1 MARQF
6 QTREFNT
13 FVKGLITEASPLTFP
28 DNASLDE
35 ENFVL
40 ARDGSRS
47 RRFGIDYESDHSLV
61 SVDSDLDLFASYR
74 WKEAAGAG
82 LSDLLVVHMGTQ
94 LFFFD
99 TKGGAPY
106 SPKLVHTEDLLA
118 ITTDYK
124 GDPTTESQDPD
135 TLLPATFAK
144 VGKRL
149 IVACN
154 SREVKSFEYDETTV
168 SVISF
173 RLKVRDLFGV
183 EDVDSNGV
191 DLNSGSGLIVRPS
204 IQTDAHVYN
213 LRNQSWGLRYINHS
227 DGDVTFKK
235 DCLLA
240 WKSIY
245 PEFPANGDVV
255 TRAVYADTALTNRTV
270 DRFWPDNLH
279 NTDYGLAKPAKGAF
293 VIDFLERGRS
303 RLNEVGII
311 ESERSLSFPVGTLPI
326 DETPG
331 GASSVAS
338 YGGRAFYSGFKRTLQ
353 TTKDEESPTTESFIL
368 FSSLV
373 NTDGDLPECYQE
385 GDPTS
390 REAPDL
396 LATDGGFIPI
406 ADADTIHTLV
416 TVNQSLM
423 AISSN
428 GIWEIKGGSDF
439 GFSADNFLVTKI
451 TDKGAL
457 SPASVVEAEGA
468 IFYWGEEGIF
478 QVVRDESGLYG
489 AVDITKNTIQELYF
503 NIGSSDRL
511 FANGEFDPYSS
522 KVKWVYPDGS
532 ERKELSLDTSLAAFS
547 IYNFGVIDGNAPYT
561 RGLIQSPFYTVSATE
576 DPVVVDGDP
585 VEAGGDP
592 VVVPRVVRDT
602 GFKNTLY
609 VSRQVSGVGEVS
621 FSFASLNNADFLDWY
636 TYDSTGLDA
645 KAYLLTGTLSGVDH
659 SRKRQV
665 PTLTVFFRRSETG
678 FEEEEGGDWK
688 ARDPSS
694 CLISS
699 QWEWTNHANAGRW
712 SNPFQA
718 YRLQRHYFPSAVTD
732 NFDNGFEVVV
742 TKNKLRGRGRTLSLL
757 IESEEG
763 LDMQLLGWS
772 MLTAENGNV

>member
-28 DNASLDE
+28 DNASIEE
-35 ENFVL
+35 ENCVL
-40 ARDGSRS
+40 ARDGSRA
-47 RRFGIDYESDHSLV
+47 RRFGVDYETDHTLV
-61 SVDSDLDLFASYR
+61 SVDSDIDIFSSYR

-99 TKGGAPY
+99 TLEGVPY
-106 SPKLVHTEDLLA
+106 SPKLVHTEDLLTLA
-118 ITTDYK
+118 SDYK
-124 GDPTTESQDPD
+124 GDPTTDTQDPT
-135 TLLPATFAK
+135 TLLPSTFAK

-154 SREVKSFEYDETTV
+154 SREVKSFEYDGS
-168 SVISF
+168 SVEASSF

-183 EDVDSNGV
+183 EDVDTNGV
-191 DLNSGSGLIVRPS
+191 DLNSGAGLIVRPVM
-204 IQTDAHVYN
+204 QTDAHVYN

-227 DGDVTFKK
+227 DGDVTTKK

-240 WKSIY
+240 WKNIY
-245 PEFPANGDVV
+245 SAFPANGDVV
-255 TRAVYADTALTNRTV
+255 TRAVYPDTAFTNRTV

-279 NTDYGLAKPAKGAF
+279 NTDYGLAKPAKGSF
-293 VIDFLERGRS
+293 IIDFLERGRS
-303 RLNEVGII
+303 RLNEVSLV
-311 ESERSLSFPVGTLPI
+311 EAERSLSFPVSTLPI
-326 DETPG
+326 DETTG

-338 YGGRAFYSGFKRTLQ
+338 YGGRAFYSGFNRTLP
-353 TTKDEESPTTESFIL
+353 TTQDEYSPTTESFIL

-390 REAPDL
+390 RESPDL

-416 TVNQSLM
+416 PVNQSLL
-423 AISSN
+423 AISTN

-457 SPASVVEAEGA
+457 SSSSVVEADGS

-478 QVVRDESGLYG
+478 QILRDESGLYG
-489 AVDITKNTIQELYF
+489 AVDITKNTIQEMYF
-503 NIGSSDRL
+503 NISSSDRL
-511 FANGEFDPYSS
+511 LANGEFDPYSS
-522 KVKWVYPDGS
+522 KVKWVYPDG
-532 ERKELSLDTSLAAFS
+532 EAQKELSLDTSLAAFS
-547 IYNFGVIDGNAPYT
+547 LFDFKVIDENAPYT
-561 RGLIQSPFYTVSATE
+561 RGLIQSPFYTVLDSE
-576 DPVVVDGDP
+576 DTVVVGGDP
-585 VEAGGDP
+585 VEAGGIQ

-609 VSRQVSGVGEVS
+609 VSRQVSTGGAVS
-621 FSFASLNNADFLDWY
+621 FTFAVLNNANFMDWFS
-636 TYDSTGLDA
+636 YDSTGLDA
-645 KAYLLTGTLSGVDH
+645 KAFILTGTLAGVDH

-678 FEEEEGGDWK
+678 FVEEVGGDWVAK
-688 ARDPSS
+688 DPSS
-694 CLISS
+694 CFISS
-699 QWEWTNHANAGRW
+699 QWEWTDSSNSGRW

-718 YRLQRHYFPSAVTD
+718 YRLQRHYFPSLVTD
-732 NFDNGFEVVV
+732 SFDNGFEVVV

-763 LDMQLLGWS
+763 FDMQLLGWS